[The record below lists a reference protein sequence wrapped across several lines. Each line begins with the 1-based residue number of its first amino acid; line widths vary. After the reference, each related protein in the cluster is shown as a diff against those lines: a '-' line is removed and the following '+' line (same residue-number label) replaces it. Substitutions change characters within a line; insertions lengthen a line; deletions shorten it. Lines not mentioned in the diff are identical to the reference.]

1 MADVAPLATPWCPA
15 YPDPLDEAV
24 GFLDLEVETYISDRR
39 PGITVQNY
47 SIEDP
52 AVFWTDS
59 SHIYLRF
66 NWKQWG
72 TVSVSTPEHV
82 AAICAARY
90 CRITSSMDNV
100 IKDDT
105 APVYRVETLPR
116 EISFSAEEKAAIVAE
131 SYVAGSS
138 EFTQSQ
144 RQVVEI
150 LRTVEGGTTVFPNVE
165 IDGDHAAVA
174 ILQDNFIV
182 LMDVLPEGRDF
193 TFCPSTG
200 TDQHNPMNRWE
211 TDVVSLD
218 FLDKLKRIRDSLM
231 RADENSGVKLGLV
244 ANWNTLYN
252 LRDIADEET
261 LAELYLFTYDSLAE
275 DVKELFASHEKG
287 SDPSACC
294 G

>member
-15 YPDPLDEAV
+15 YPDPLDEV
-24 GFLDLEVETYISDRR
+24 VEFLDLEFETYISDRR

-47 SIEDP
+47 SVEDS

-59 SHIYLRF
+59 SHIYLRL

-90 CRITSSMDNV
+90 CRITSSLDNV

-116 EISFSAEEKAAIVAE
+116 EIFFSAEEKAANEAE
-131 SYVAGSS
+131 SS
-138 EFTQSQ
+138 EANPTEFAESQ
-144 RQVVEI
+144 MRVIEI
-150 LRTVEGGTTVFPNVE
+150 LQTAEGGTSVFPSVMM
-165 IDGDHAAVA
+165 DGNYAAVTISTESFA
-174 ILQDNFIV
+174 V
-182 LMDVLPEGRDF
+182 LMDILPEGRDF
-193 TFCPSTG
+193 TFCPRTG
-200 TDQHNPMNRWE
+200 DPPHHPLNRGGS
-211 TDVVSLD
+211 DVISLD
-218 FLDKLKRIRDSLM
+218 FVDELKRIRDILKSSEGGE
-231 RADENSGVKLGLV
+231 AEVKIGLV

-261 LAELYLFTYDSLAE
+261 LAELNLFTYDSLAE
-275 DVKELFASHEKG
+275 DIKVLFALHNDNES
-287 SDPSACC
+287 SC
-294 G
+294 